1 MSNTLNEKFEEFAT
15 AQADVLK
22 EYQDPMPTVTATV
35 VPATGS
41 DPTAVSGDPQQ
52 RSSGKDE
59 PSGSDPKVPEAVANG
74 QSRNDL
80 GGSQSPPLHAAKGEG
95 EQNPGA
101 KASAPVSQDSSE
113 TSSSGK
119 PGDEAGPNSLG
130 AEITHGTS
138 KGPDVKYPIK
148 PSYESVDVSDDVK
161 ALLEGTELS
170 EEFAE
175 KAKTIFEAAVKA
187 KLSEEHD
194 KIVEHFAKE
203 TLEKIE
209 VAKRDL
215 SEDVN
220 GTVNYAVAQ
229 WMEENK
235 LAVDHG
241 IKTEITEDFMVGLKN
256 LFEEHYISIPEEKV
270 EVVEGMAASIREM
283 EERLDEQ
290 VKTNVKLQARLNES
304 AKTTILNTVSEG
316 LADTQKDKL
325 SKLAEAV
332 DFVSEEDF
340 TKKVTTFKEAYFS
353 EKKTVATSEVADETP
368 VEGVEAPAMNPA
380 MDAYTAALA
389 RWKQIIQPFLIQRV

>member
-1 MSNTLNEKFEEFAT
+1 MSNTLNEKFGEFAT

-35 VPATGS
+35 VPGEGS
-41 DPTAVSGDPQQ
+41 DPSQVSGDPQQ
-52 RSSGKDE
+52 KSSGKDE
-59 PSGSDPKVPEAVANG
+59 PSGSDPKVPEAVASG

-101 KASAPVSQDSSE
+101 KASAPVSQDGSA
-113 TSSSGK
+113 TSTSGK

-148 PSYESVDVSDDVK
+148 PSFESVDVSDDVK

-175 KAKTIFEAAVKA
+175 KAKTIFEAAIKA
-187 KLSEEHD
+187 KLAEEYD
-194 KIVEHFAKE
+194 KIVEHFANE
-203 TLEKIE
+203 SAEKIFAAQSE
-209 VAKRDL
+209 LA
-215 SEDVN
+215 EDVN
-220 GTVNYAVAQ
+220 GTVNYAVTQ
-229 WMEENK
+229 WLEENQ
-235 LAVDHG
+235 LAVDRG
-241 IKTEITEDFMVGLKN
+241 IKNEITEDFMVGLKS
-256 LFEEHYISIPEEKV
+256 LFEEHYISIPDEKV
-270 EVVEGMAASIREM
+270 DVVEGMAESIREM

-290 VKTNVKLQARLNES
+290 VKSNVKLQERLNES
-304 AKTTILNTVSEG
+304 ARITILNTVSEG

-332 DFVSEEDF
+332 QFVSEEDF

-368 VEGVEAPAMNPA
+368 VEGVEASTTNPA
-380 MDAYTAALA
+380 MDVYTAALA
-389 RWKQIIQPFLIQRV
+389 RWK

>member
-1 MSNTLNEKFEEFAT
+1 M
-15 AQADVLK
+15 
-22 EYQDPMPTVTATV
+22 
-35 VPATGS
+35 
-41 DPTAVSGDPQQ
+41 
-52 RSSGKDE
+52 
-59 PSGSDPKVPEAVANG
+59 
-74 QSRNDL
+74 
-80 GGSQSPPLHAAKGEG
+80 GGSQSPPLHANKGEG

-203 TLEKIE
+203 HEEKLAA
-209 VAKRDL
+209 AKAEL
-215 SEDVN
+215 SEEVN
-220 GTVNYAVAQ
+220 GTVNYAVTQ
-229 WMEENK
+229 WLEENQ

-256 LFEEHYISIPEEKV
+256 LFEEHYISIPDDKV
-270 EVVEGMAASIREM
+270 DAVESMAASIREM

-290 VKTNVKLQARLNES
+290 VKSNVKLQSRLNES
-304 AKTTILNTVSEG
+304 AKVTILSTVCEG
-316 LADTQKDKL
+316 LADTQKDKI
-325 SKLAEAV
+325 SKLAETV
-332 DFVSEEDF
+332 EFVSEEDF
-340 TKKVTTFKEAYFS
+340 TKKVSSFKEAYFKES
-353 EKKTVATSEVADETP
+353 VAATATSEVADETP
-368 VEGVEAPAMNPA
+368 VEGVEAPATNPA
-380 MDAYTAALA
+380 MDAYAAALA
-389 RWKQIIQPFLIQRV
+389 RWK

>member
-1 MSNTLNEKFEEFAT
+1 MSDVLNEKFGEFAT
-15 AQADVLK
+15 EQKDILK

-35 VPATGS
+35 IPGEGS
-41 DPTAVSGDPQQ
+41 DPSAVSGDPQQ
-52 RSSGKDE
+52 KSSGKDE
-59 PSGSDPKVPEAVANG
+59 PSGSSPTVPPSVASG
-74 QSRNDL
+74 QSVTDL
-80 GGSQSPPLHAAKGEG
+80 GGSQSEPLHSNKEEG

-101 KASAPVSQDSSE
+101 KAAAPVSQDSSE

-119 PGDEAGPNSLG
+119 PGDEAGANSLG
-130 AEITHGTS
+130 AEIAYGTS
-138 KGPDVKYPIK
+138 KGPDVQYPIK
-148 PSYESVDVSDDVK
+148 PSFESVDLSDDVK

-187 KLSEEHD
+187 KLAEEHD

-209 VAKRDL
+209 VAKADL

-220 GTVNYAVAQ
+220 GTVNYAVSQ

-235 LAVDHG
+235 LAVENG

-256 LFEEHYISIPEEKV
+256 LFEEHYISIPDDKV
-270 EVVEGMAASIREM
+270 DAVESMAASLREM

-290 VKTNVKLQARLNES
+290 VKSNVKLQNRLNES
-304 AKTTILNTVSEG
+304 ARTTILATVSEG

-332 DFVSEEDF
+332 EFVSEEDF
-340 TKKVTTFKEAYFS
+340 TKKVTTFKEAYFKES
-353 EKKTVATSEVADETP
+353 VPAPATSEVADETP
-368 VEGVEAPAMNPA
+368 VEGVEAPATNPA

-389 RWKQIIQPFLIQRV
+389 RWK